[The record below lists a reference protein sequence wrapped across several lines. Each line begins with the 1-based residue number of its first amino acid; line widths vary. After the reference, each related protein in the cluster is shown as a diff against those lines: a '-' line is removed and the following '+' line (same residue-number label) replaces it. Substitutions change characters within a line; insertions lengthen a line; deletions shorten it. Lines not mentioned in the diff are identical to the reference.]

1 MAERMP
7 MNPKAGVPGP
17 GPFTVRDDQLRMGS
31 LAYGEGKETAAIKQ
45 GAKLATTPSV
55 RGMPASQVREAA
67 AQAPITPLFA
77 PTQRPNE
84 PITTGI
90 AMGAGAGP
98 EVLGINNLPQNQKT
112 SDALAKMIP
121 FDTTGEI
128 TILYQQALAR
138 GD

>member
-1 MAERMP
+1 MARTP
-7 MNPKAGVPGP
+7 MNPLAGYPGP

-31 LAYGEGKETAAIKQ
+31 IAYGEGKETQAIKQ
-45 GAKLATTPSV
+45 GAKLAKTASV
-55 RGMPASQVREAA
+55 RGVPASEVRAA
-67 AQAPITPLFA
+67 ASQAPITPLYA
-77 PTQRPNE
+77 PTERKDE

-90 AMGAGAGP
+90 TRGLGAGP